1 MFVLI
6 TSEHFIKDEFKFLNK
21 FLEHDVYI
29 HIRKPFAYTV
39 QISNLL
45 NSISP
50 EFYPKISMHNH
61 YEILNNYLLG
71 GIHLSAFNRPS
82 IESRLSQMP
91 YVLKNLR
98 ISYSLHEND
107 KNVSLKFFPHYV
119 FISPV
124 WNSISKPG
132 YEGKN
137 LSPEEFNLNPQTLK
151 IALGGIKTENVE
163 QTFLR
168 GYDGIAVCGYVWN
181 SLNPFKKFEKIY
193 NEYLKCKTA
202 VLK

>member
-1 MFVLI
+1 
-6 TSEHFIKDEFKFLNK
+6 
-21 FLEHDVYI
+21 
-29 HIRKPFAYTV
+29 
-39 QISNLL
+39 
-45 NSISP
+45 
-50 EFYPKISMHNH
+50 
-61 YEILNNYLLG
+61 
-71 GIHLSAFNRPS
+71 
-82 IESRLSQMP
+82 MP
-91 YVLKNLR
+91 YDLKNLR

>member
-6 TSEHFIKDEFKFLNK
+6 TSEHFIDDECKILNK
-21 FLEHDVYI
+21 FLEHDIYI
-29 HIRKPFAYTV
+29 HIRKPFADTI

-45 NSISP
+45 NSVSP
-50 EFYPKISMHNH
+50 EFYPKISIHNYH
-61 YEILNNYLLG
+61 ELLDNYLLG

-82 IESRLSQMP
+82 IENLLSQMP
-91 YVLKNLR
+91 DVLKNIR

-107 KNVSLKFFPHYV
+107 KNVTLKFFPHYV

-137 LSPEEFNLNPQTLK
+137 LRSKDFKLNPQTLK

-163 QTFLR
+163 QTLVR
-168 GYDGIAVCGYVWN
+168 GYDGIAVCGYIWN
-181 SLNPFKKFEKIY
+181 SGNPYKNFDKIY
-193 NEYLKCKTA
+193 KEYLKCKAA